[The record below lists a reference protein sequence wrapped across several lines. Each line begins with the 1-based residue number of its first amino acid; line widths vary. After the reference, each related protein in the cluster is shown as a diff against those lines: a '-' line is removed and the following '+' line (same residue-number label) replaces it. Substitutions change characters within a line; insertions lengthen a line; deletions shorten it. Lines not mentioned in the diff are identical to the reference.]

1 MPPRFRPPR
10 EVAVAEQRDIRD
22 AKDRFAANLVRNG
35 MRPEVAE
42 KKAKEVA
49 QKHDNKQSR

>member
-1 MPPRFRPPR
+1 MSERK
-10 EVAVAEQRDIRD
+10 DIRD

-35 MRPEVAE
+35 MRPDLAE

>member
-1 MPPRFRPPR
+1 MSER
-10 EVAVAEQRDIRD
+10 RDIRD
-22 AKDRFAANLVRNG
+22 AKDRFVETLVRNG
-35 MRPEVAE
+35 MRPELAE

>member
-1 MPPRFRPPR
+1 MS
-10 EVAVAEQRDIRD
+10 ENRDIRD
-22 AKDRFAANLVRNG
+22 AKERFAANLVRNG
-35 MRPEVAE
+35 MRPELAE

>member
-1 MPPRFRPPR
+1 MSERK
-10 EVAVAEQRDIRD
+10 DIRD

-35 MRPEVAE
+35 MRPDLAE

-49 QKHDNKQSR
+49 QKHDNKHSR